1 MTLVDGVPDPVRKA
15 GLADCGTGVT
25 GYLFEA
31 ELEGFCLIGRI
42 FFDQKDRFKNG
53 RLIRTS
59 TIREFSVQG
68 DYLRAVTFTDSVY
81 VLINADP
88 SLFNLRIRGSDES
101 LTLDG

>member
-1 MTLVDGVPDPVRKA
+1 MTLDDVPDPVSEAALVER
-15 GLADCGTGVT
+15 GSGVT

-81 VLINADP
+81 VLINADH
-88 SLFNLRIRGSDES
+88 SLLNLRIRGSDES
-101 LTLDG
+101 FTLDG